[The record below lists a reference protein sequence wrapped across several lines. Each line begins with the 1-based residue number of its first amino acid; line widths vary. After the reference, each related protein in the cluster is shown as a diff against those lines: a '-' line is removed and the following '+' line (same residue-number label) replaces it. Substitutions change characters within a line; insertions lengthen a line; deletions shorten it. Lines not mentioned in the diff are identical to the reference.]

1 MNRWFQPFDR
11 LSIVMAA
18 IPVTIVG
25 ASFIS
30 SSGHPLAAKTEVWQS
45 PVASVSIAD
54 SRSTAGL
61 SAHLKKIGAKMYG
74 AYWCP
79 HCAQQKELFGEAAF
93 RSIDY
98 VECDP
103 GGTNARPS
111 LCKKAKITGY
121 PTWEIK
127 GKLYPGTQSLE
138 DLAKLSGYSGPS
150 NF

>member
-1 MNRWFQPFDR
+1 MNRWFQPFER
-11 LSIVMAA
+11 MSMVGLA
-18 IPVTIVG
+18 IAVTVLGVSFVG
-25 ASFIS
+25 FPGYS
-30 SSGHPLAAKTEVWQS
+30 SLARAEEMPLNPPALQL
-45 PVASVSIAD
+45 AD
-54 SRSTAGL
+54 SRSIDGL
-61 SAHLKKIGAKMYG
+61 ATHLKKIGARMYG

-79 HCAQQKELFGEAAF
+79 HCKDQKDAFGTAF
-93 RSIDY
+93 RNIDY

-103 GGTNARPS
+103 GGTNARPA

-138 DLAKLSGYSGPS
+138 ELAKLSGYSGPS